1 MRASRFR
8 IPLFGLLVLL
18 AALGSACSSNTSE
31 ATDTVGTLSRVEGSV
46 ELVREG
52 SARPA
57 TANEDLLAGD
67 EIRVEEAG
75 AAYFRLGDSTELQLA
90 RGSALL
96 RRSNAVRLTDAT
108 LLITSDEAVE
118 MDLEALK
125 LSFGSGSVR
134 LELPGPGRVAAYE
147 VQDLRV
153 TSGSQEVPLPQLWQ
167 LAITEDGKL
176 DQARPLQFSRDDP
189 IDAAQLGHAIE
200 VDGKLGNLLRGVEPQ
215 LAATDGG
222 ELTRRIGQAGVSPE
236 SLARFT
242 TASRSDE
249 LMALAFARE
258 WKKDAQAELAQAFEQ
273 ALALKV
279 LGASWGL
286 VAQNFGVDA
295 DGLVASLQAE
305 INAVLFPQGVN
316 DADPLVPTPVPSDN
330 RPAAGRNPQP
340 AGRPAPPPAPAP
352 APTPVPAP
360 APGAPSPAPTGLIG
374 PVIDPLR
381 PLLPGELEA
390 IVDELYGLVHG
401 LVPLV

>member
-1 MRASRFR
+1 M
-8 IPLFGLLVLL
+8 LLLL
-18 AALGSACSSNTSE
+18 AALGSACSTNTSE
-31 ATDTVGTLSRVEGSV
+31 ASDTVGTLGRTEGSV

-52 SARPA
+52 TARPA
-57 TANEDLLAGD
+57 AENEDLFAGD
-67 EIRVEEAG
+67 LIRVEGAG
-75 AAYFRLGDSTELQLA
+75 TAYFRLGDSTELQLA

-108 LLITSDEAVE
+108 LLISSDQPVE

-125 LSFGSGSVR
+125 LSFKSGSVR

-147 VQDLRV
+147 VQDLLV
-153 TSGSQEVPLPQLWQ
+153 TSGSQQVPLPQLWQ
-167 LAITEDGKL
+167 LAITEDGRL

-189 IDAAQLGHAIE
+189 IDAAQLEHAIE

-222 ELTRRIGQAGVSPE
+222 ELSRRIGEAGVSPE

-242 TASRSDE
+242 TASRSDK

-295 DGLVASLQAE
+295 EGLVTSLQAE
-305 INAVLFPQGVN
+305 INAVLFPQGMN
-316 DADPLVPTPVPSDN
+316 DANPLVPAPVPSVT
-330 RPAAGRNPQP
+330 RPAAGRTPQATGRP
-340 AGRPAPPPAPAP
+340 APAPAPPPAPAP
-352 APTPVPAP
+352 APAP
-360 APGAPSPAPTGLIG
+360 GPGAPSPAPTGLIG

-390 IVDELYGLVHG
+390 IVDELYGLVNG
-401 LVPLV
+401 LVPLL